1 MLAKS
6 LYGMKAT
13 GTTGQIRLVVFK
25 PLPFQALQR
34 LLPGDLVLVPVSFT
48 CSISHSSNLEAK
60 NAKEAYIKVGYEA
73 PPISHIFEKD

>member
-25 PLPFQALQR
+25 PLPFQALQ
-34 LLPGDLVLVPVSFT
+34 
-48 CSISHSSNLEAK
+48 
-60 NAKEAYIKVGYEA
+60 
-73 PPISHIFEKD
+73 